1 VTRILLLLSLGW
13 VAIAQPSASPSGS
26 DWRFAHPDADM
37 KMSISVQALLKSD
50 AIAKAI
56 EQGKAQAKDNALQIQ
71 MAEAMLRSVDRISV
85 SARQKAPND
94 MDVLAVI
101 TGSFDPQLI
110 AGMFPSTGKGQVK
123 VVGEHTILIGEGDSF
138 TQAVARMAGPAALG
152 SGDELDRSDIW
163 IQVSAAMLAQ
173 QSGQQGA
180 PLLKD
185 LRGISLGVTLSETPV
200 VDVVLT
206 ASDAAGA
213 ATLLGTFQAMTPLL
227 AASPAGAT
235 AAKALN
241 LTQDGSRLR
250 MHLKV
255 PPELVAMLQQQASA
269 SATSSSN
276 GGGFP
281 AQLAPLLGS
290 FGIGGAAAPSPKLA
304 AGPAAPPPP
313 AKNDGKIKI
322 YGLDDGPKELPG
334 PK

>member
-1 VTRILLLLSLGW
+1 MG
-13 VAIAQPSASPSGS
+13 G
-26 DWRFAHPDADM
+26 
-37 KMSISVQALLKSD
+37 
-50 AIAKAI
+50 
-56 EQGKAQAKDNALQIQ
+56 
-71 MAEAMLRSVDRISV
+71 
-85 SARQKAPND
+85 
-94 MDVLAVI
+94 
-101 TGSFDPQLI
+101 
-110 AGMFPSTGKGQVK
+110 
-123 VVGEHTILIGEGDSF
+123 
-138 TQAVARMAGPAALG
+138 GPAPS
-152 SGDELDRSDIW
+152 SGDELEQSDIW

-185 LRGISLGVTLSETPV
+185 LRRISLGLTLSETPV

-227 AASPAGAT
+227 AASPASAA

-241 LTQDGSRLR
+241 LSQDGSRVR

-255 PPELVAMLQQQASA
+255 PPELVAMLQQEAAA
-269 SATSSSN
+269 SATASSN
-276 GGGFP
+276 GSGFP

-290 FGIGGAAAPSPKLA
+290 FGIGGAAASSPKLA
-304 AGPAAPPPP
+304 AGPGAPPPP